1 MKTKKKKKKIK
12 SNYNWGEGGKSKQ
25 KPLTKYFAGGGTGQ
39 LPPGSAHV
47 SHYKFHTYFMINND
61 HIRLSSKKNIYNYH
75 ISYVGNIRISFNY
88 S

>member
-1 MKTKKKKKKIK
+1 MKTKKKKKIK

-25 KPLTKYFAGGGTGQ
+25 KPLTKYFAGGRRGQ
-39 LPPGSAHV
+39 LPPGCAHI

-61 HIRLSSKKNIYNYH
+61 HIRLSSKNKNI
-75 ISYVGNIRISFNY
+75 IIIYVGNIRISFNY